1 MKLHHVELEGA
12 SKAMRVHMF
21 IGDDPTPESSRQ
33 WLECKVEV
41 PVKGTMDIE
50 AVQKA
55 ALLQLRNVVDAQIAA
70 LPPGGL

>member
-21 IGDDPTPESSRQ
+21 IADDPTPESARQ

-41 PVKGTMDIE
+41 PLRGTMDME
-50 AVQKA
+50 AFQKA
-55 ALLQLRNVVDAQIAA
+55 ALIQLRSVLDAQIAA

>member
-1 MKLHHVELEGA
+1 
-12 SKAMRVHMF
+12 
-21 IGDDPTPESSRQ
+21 
-33 WLECKVEV
+33 
-41 PVKGTMDIE
+41 MDIE